1 MAESNSDTKT
11 QSEQSRLLVAS
22 ALEEF
27 NRYIYNSVFL
37 TSQWPN
43 VLIFFI

>member
-27 NRYIYNSVFL
+27 NRYIYQSVFNI
-37 TSQWPN
+37 PN
-43 VLIFFI
+43 PQCLIFF